1 MKKFIKITLS
11 LVLAVILL
19 ATAIPIYAVED
30 DSIKEVEELR
40 EENVKHFEMP
50 DGTFKA
56 IVYSEPVH
64 RKDADGKW
72 QDIDNTLSSE
82 KENGNTNYSSFDGR
96 IKFSKNIKNANGK
109 ILELS
114 ENGYKI
120 SFSLIDENI
129 KSTSADVKNHKG
141 KKTPTI
147 FDSEREKLDKL
158 QSVDNLTKIS
168 YNNIKKGIDIE
179 YEIYANNIKESII
192 VNSKQSDYVYKFEL
206 KLNKLLAILNEDGS
220 ISLIDEKSGEEKYTM
235 PAPFMFDDDGELST
249 DVYYTLTQNGKY
261 KYELTVTADEEW
273 INDSGRNFPV
283 TIDPT
288 TVYVST
294 YYGEAYVSSANPNT
308 NYCKPNDLMVGTTY
322 RTFMKFEMPELGIF
336 PEIIDATLNVKY
348 YYSSTVGYMNVGL
361 YVVPYAWNENTIT
374 WNNSIVSH
382 SSQENSALTLST
394 EYLSAG
400 YGITSS
406 SPADI
411 YFDLTTTVRD
421 WCKGMSNNGVAIK
434 YISGSSEYL
443 MIKGYNSGSDF
454 RSTLEITYTTSSDVT
469 VYVRNAQSNKYM
481 QNENT
486 TITSASFD
494 GDTNQRWHMIYLGNG
509 YYKIISYSLYGMVLT
524 APTESGDIINLTS
537 YIGSDNQMWSVTKNA
552 NGQYKLSP
560 KSNPL
565 NYISALGTDVK
576 VTSPQLDNKDE
587 WIFYE
592 VSVDGM
598 NFEYQQEFN
607 WCWIACARIFATAF
621 IDDVPSQNEIAQVVV
636 PQYQSDLDRQIGN
649 YDIKGSNL
657 SIESTLNFI
666 FGSIDV
672 QENSQSGLSEDLV
685 MYLLDRGIPIIAFI
699 QGKHYVVIYEYDKV
713 EGENKIE
720 QLYIYD
726 PLDFEKFEEQINDNG
741 EGSVY
746 PNEND
751 YCISY
756 DVFSTEWTGWLTI
769 KFEE

>member
-19 ATAIPIYAVED
+19 ATAMPIYAVED

-192 VNSKQSDYVYKFEL
+192 VNSRQSDYVYKFEL
-206 KLNKLLAILNEDGS
+206 KLNKLLAVLNDDGS
-220 ISLIDEKSGEEKYTM
+220 ISLIDEESGEEKYTM

-273 INDSGRNFPV
+273 INDSERNFPV

-288 TVYVST
+288 LDATNC
-294 YYGEAYVSSANPNT
+294 YYEEAYVSSSNPYS
-308 NYCKPNDLMVGTTY
+308 NYSKPSDGRLFVGSTK
-322 RTFMKFEMPELGIF
+322 RIFLKFELPTISEEYGITSAYLIMHF
-336 PEIIDATLNVKY
+336 YFYASMYGSMSIDA
-348 YYSSTVGYMNVGL
+348 YS
-361 YVVPYAWNENTIT
+361 VPYSWNENTIT
-374 WNNSIVSH
+374 WNNSVASH
-382 SSQENSALTLST
+382 QSAENLATILSTNDISSNMSAT
-394 EYLSAG
+394 EYLPMALQ
-400 YGITSS
+400 
-406 SPADI
+406 
-411 YFDLTTTVRD
+411 FDVTEAVKNWHMGVD
-421 WCKGMSNNGVAIK
+421 NNGIAIK
-434 YISGSSEYL
+434 RSSGMNTDIAFE
-443 MIKGYNSGSDF
+443 GYNSASYNIPA
-454 RSTLEITYTTSSDVT
+454 LEI
-469 VYVRNAQSNKYM
+469 N
-481 QNENT
+481 
-486 TITSASFD
+486 
-494 GDTNQRWHMIYLGNG
+494 
-509 YYKIISYSLYGMVLT
+509 
-524 APTESGDIINLTS
+524 
-537 YIGSDNQMWSVTKNA
+537 
-552 NGQYKLSP
+552 
-560 KSNPL
+560 
-565 NYISALGTDVK
+565 
-576 VTSPQLDNKDE
+576 
-587 WIFYE
+587 
-592 VSVDGM
+592 
-598 NFEYQQEFN
+598 
-607 WCWIACARIFATAF
+607 
-621 IDDVPSQNEIAQVVV
+621 
-636 PQYQSDLDRQIGN
+636 
-649 YDIKGSNL
+649 
-657 SIESTLNFI
+657 
-666 FGSIDV
+666 
-672 QENSQSGLSEDLV
+672 
-685 MYLLDRGIPIIAFI
+685 
-699 QGKHYVVIYEYDKV
+699 
-713 EGENKIE
+713 
-720 QLYIYD
+720 
-726 PLDFEKFEEQINDNG
+726 
-741 EGSVY
+741 
-746 PNEND
+746 
-751 YCISY
+751 
-756 DVFSTEWTGWLTI
+756 
-769 KFEE
+769 